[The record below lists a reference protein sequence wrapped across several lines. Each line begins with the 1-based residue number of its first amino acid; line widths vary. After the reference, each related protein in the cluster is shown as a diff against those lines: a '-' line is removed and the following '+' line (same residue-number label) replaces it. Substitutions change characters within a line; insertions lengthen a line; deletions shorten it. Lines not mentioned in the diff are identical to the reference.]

1 MAGRQMPRSTPPA
14 ILFGM
19 HSRRTATALAILLA
33 ASFATAGLIASGAAP
48 AQATGGGVPR
58 CGGGTVLLDAKE
70 KATFSLHNKIRRDRN
85 LGAFCVHPKLQKAA
99 RSHSRDMIER
109 DYFSHDTKGGK
120 TFDARLK
127 AFGYDPDGY
136 RYYATG
142 ENIAYGSGPYGEPG
156 SRMDAWMKSDGHR
169 HNILNGKFREIGV
182 GTFTGTY
189 GDTEGVTMYTVD
201 FGVRWR

>member
-1 MAGRQMPRSTPPA
+1 MAGRQMPRGTPPA

-120 TFDARLK
+120 TFDAPEGLWLRPRRL
-127 AFGYDPDGY
+127 PLLRDG
-136 RYYATG
+136 REHRLRQRTV
-142 ENIAYGSGPYGEPG
+142 
-156 SRMDAWMKSDGHR
+156 RRTWQQDGR
-169 HNILNGKFREIGV
+169 
-182 GTFTGTY
+182 
-189 GDTEGVTMYTVD
+189 VD
-201 FGVRWR
+201 EERRPPAQHPQR